1 MGSSKSKP
9 VEIDDEEAIKVIKD
23 IDVNTI
29 SEMSR
34 IDILQINSL
43 KAIINKLEK
52 VNECKKDKIYYKLPA
67 SRFAR
72 EALLQLRPETRTKSS
87 MCAG

>member
-9 VEIDDEEAIKVIKD
+9 VEIDDEGAIKVIKS

-29 SEMSR
+29 REMPR
-34 IDILQINSL
+34 TDILQINSL
-43 KAIINKLEK
+43 KAIITKLER

-67 SRFAR
+67 LNLCSYSLF
-72 EALLQLRPETRTKSS
+72 
-87 MCAG
+87 

>member
-52 VNECKKDKIYYKLPA
+52 LMNVKRIKYIINY
-67 SRFAR
+67 
-72 EALLQLRPETRTKSS
+72 LLSTFVAIHYFELIILKHN
-87 MCAG
+87 

>member
-9 VEIDDEEAIKVIKD
+9 VEIDDEEAVKVIKD

-34 IDILQINSL
+34 IDILQIYSL

-52 VNECKKDKIYYKLPA
+52 LMNVKKIKYIINY
-67 SRFAR
+67 
-72 EALLQLRPETRTKSS
+72 LL
-87 MCAG
+87 

>member
-52 VNECKKDKIYYKLPA
+52 LMNVKKIKHIINY
-67 SRFAR
+67 
-72 EALLQLRPETRTKSS
+72 LL
-87 MCAG
+87 

>member
-52 VNECKKDKIYYKLPA
+52 VNECKKDKTYYKFPA
-67 SRFAR
+67 LNLCGYSLF
-72 EALLQLRPETRTKSS
+72 
-87 MCAG
+87 

>member
-52 VNECKKDKIYYKLPA
+52 VNVKKIKHFINFLP
-67 SRFAR
+67 
-72 EALLQLRPETRTKSS
+72 
-87 MCAG
+87 

>member
-1 MGSSKSKP
+1 MGSSKSKL
-9 VEIDDEEAIKVIKD
+9 VEIDDEEAIKVIKE

-52 VNECKKDKIYYKLPA
+52 VNECKKDIIYYKFPA
-67 SRFAR
+67 LNLCSYSLF
-72 EALLQLRPETRTKSS
+72 
-87 MCAG
+87 

>member
-52 VNECKKDKIYYKLPA
+52 LMNVKKIKHIINFLP
-67 SRFAR
+67 
-72 EALLQLRPETRTKSS
+72 
-87 MCAG
+87 

>member
-9 VEIDDEEAIKVIKD
+9 VEIDDEEAIKVKKD
-23 IDVNTI
+23 IDVNAI

-43 KAIINKLEK
+43 KAIVNKLER

-67 SRFAR
+67 LNLWSYSLFSINNINRN
-72 EALLQLRPETRTKSS
+72 
-87 MCAG
+87 

>member
-34 IDILQINSL
+34 VDILQINPL

-52 VNECKKDKIYYKLPA
+52 VNECKKDKTYYKFPA
-67 SRFAR
+67 LNLCSYSLF
-72 EALLQLRPETRTKSS
+72 
-87 MCAG
+87 

>member
-34 IDILQINSL
+34 IDILQISSL

-52 VNECKKDKIYYKLPA
+52 VNECKKDKTYHKFPA
-67 SRFAR
+67 LNLCSYSLF
-72 EALLQLRPETRTKSS
+72 
-87 MCAG
+87 

>member
-43 KAIINKLEK
+43 KAIITKLEK
-52 VNECKKDKIYYKLPA
+52 VNECKKYKTYYKFPA
-67 SRFAR
+67 LNLCSYSLF
-72 EALLQLRPETRTKSS
+72 
-87 MCAG
+87 

>member
-43 KAIINKLEK
+43 KAIINNLEK
-52 VNECKKDKIYYKLPA
+52 VNECKKIKHIINFLP
-67 SRFAR
+67 
-72 EALLQLRPETRTKSS
+72 
-87 MCAG
+87 

>member
-9 VEIDDEEAIKVIKD
+9 VKIDDEEAIKVIKD
-23 IDVNTI
+23 IDVNAI

-43 KAIINKLEK
+43 KAIINK
-52 VNECKKDKIYYKLPA
+52 
-67 SRFAR
+67 
-72 EALLQLRPETRTKSS
+72 
-87 MCAG
+87 

>member
-9 VEIDDEEAIKVIKD
+9 VEIDDEEASKVIQD

-34 IDILQINSL
+34 IDILQIGSL
-43 KAIINKLEK
+43 KAIIHKLEK
-52 VNECKKDKIYYKLPA
+52 VNECKKIEYIISYLP
-67 SRFAR
+67 
-72 EALLQLRPETRTKSS
+72 
-87 MCAG
+87 

>member
-23 IDVNTI
+23 IDVNAI
-29 SEMSR
+29 SQMSR

-43 KAIINKLEK
+43 KAIVNKLEK
-52 VNECKKDKIYYKLPA
+52 VNECKKVKIYYKLPA
-67 SRFAR
+67 LNLCSYSLF
-72 EALLQLRPETRTKSS
+72 
-87 MCAG
+87 

>member
-43 KAIINKLEK
+43 KAIINKLER
-52 VNECKKDKIYYKLPA
+52 VNECKKIKHITLNLCSYSL
-67 SRFAR
+67 F
-72 EALLQLRPETRTKSS
+72 
-87 MCAG
+87 

>member
-52 VNECKKDKIYYKLPA
+52 VNECKKDKYIINY
-67 SRFAR
+67 
-72 EALLQLRPETRTKSS
+72 LLSTFVAIHYFELIILKHN
-87 MCAG
+87 

>member
-23 IDVNTI
+23 IDVNTV

-34 IDILQINSL
+34 IDILQINAL

-52 VNECKKDKIYYKLPA
+52 VNECKNDKTHYKFPA
-67 SRFAR
+67 LNLCSYSLF
-72 EALLQLRPETRTKSS
+72 
-87 MCAG
+87 

>member
-52 VNECKKDKIYYKLPA
+52 VNECKKDKAYYKFPA
-67 SRFAR
+67 LNLFSYSLF
-72 EALLQLRPETRTKSS
+72 
-87 MCAG
+87 

>member
-34 IDILQINSL
+34 TDILQINSL
-43 KAIINKLEK
+43 KAIINTLEK
-52 VNECKKDKIYYKLPA
+52 VNECKKVQTYYKFPA
-67 SRFAR
+67 LNLCSYSLF
-72 EALLQLRPETRTKSS
+72 
-87 MCAG
+87 

>member
-9 VEIDDEEAIKVIKD
+9 VEIDDEEAIKVIKY

-34 IDILQINSL
+34 IDILQI
-43 KAIINKLEK
+43 
-52 VNECKKDKIYYKLPA
+52 
-67 SRFAR
+67 
-72 EALLQLRPETRTKSS
+72 KSIPPI
-87 MCAG
+87 

>member
-34 IDILQINSL
+34 NDILQINSL
-43 KAIINKLEK
+43 KAIINNKFEK
-52 VNECKKDKIYYKLPA
+52 VNECKKDNIL
-67 SRFAR
+67 
-72 EALLQLRPETRTKSS
+72 
-87 MCAG
+87 

>member
-52 VNECKKDKIYYKLPA
+52 VNECKKDKIYCKLPA
-67 SRFAR
+67 LNLCSYSLF
-72 EALLQLRPETRTKSS
+72 
-87 MCAG
+87 